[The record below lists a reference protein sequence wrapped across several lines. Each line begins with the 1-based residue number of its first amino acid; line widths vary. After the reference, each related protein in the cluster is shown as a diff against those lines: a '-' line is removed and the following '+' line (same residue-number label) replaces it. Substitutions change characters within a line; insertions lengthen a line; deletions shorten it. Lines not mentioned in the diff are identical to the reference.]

1 MRLFI
6 ATPVPDFVVPGLPAD
21 TGAPRHLTLKFLGEV
36 PPDRVGDIGRALE
49 RALQGAFAFP
59 VTYAGLGAFPSSRRP
74 RVVWVAISQGAEE
87 IQQLARRVEDALA
100 GLGFPREDRPF
111 HPHVTVRRVRGPRD
125 ERWAMD
131 LLSRHGQTTF
141 ASAAVDSVLLL
152 ESHLHPSGARHE
164 VLFRVQLPPPPH

>member
-59 VTYAGLGAFPSSRRP
+59 VTYAGLGAF
-74 RVVWVAISQGAEE
+74 
-87 IQQLARRVEDALA
+87 
-100 GLGFPREDRPF
+100 
-111 HPHVTVRRVRGPRD
+111 
-125 ERWAMD
+125 
-131 LLSRHGQTTF
+131 
-141 ASAAVDSVLLL
+141 ASAPVDSVLLKK
-152 ESHLHPSGARHE
+152 SHLHPSGARHE
-164 VLFRVQLPPPPH
+164 MLFRVQLPPPPH